1 MPHPSSNDDIAT
13 RERFTRWV
21 KRSRLGLK
29 LCRFTRLDA
38 WSVALYPPRQP
49 AERPRGGWRT
59 GGEMAE
65 TVARRLAFLEG
76 IDLAP
81 SEIEEIAGE
90 LGQFEQAL
98 AALEP
103 FADES
108 AWPVA
113 QAQPYRATHQPPQ
126 PPNTGGSPAAGSV
139 EVDAGTGAREE
150 SGATG

>member
-1 MPHPSSNDDIAT
+1 
-13 RERFTRWV
+13 
-21 KRSRLGLK
+21 
-29 LCRFTRLDA
+29 
-38 WSVALYPPRQP
+38 
-49 AERPRGGWRT
+49 
-59 GGEMAE
+59 MAD

-113 QAQPYRATHQPPQ
+113 QAQPYRATHAPPPQ
-126 PPNTGGSPAAGSV
+126 PPNSGGSPAAGLG
-139 EVDAGTGAREE
+139 EVDAGTGEVWRLGVAALGRRLRAREVSSLE
-150 SGATG
+150 VTDAVLARLEQLDGRLNAFITVIAEQAR

>member
-1 MPHPSSNDDIAT
+1 
-13 RERFTRWV
+13 
-21 KRSRLGLK
+21 
-29 LCRFTRLDA
+29 
-38 WSVALYPPRQP
+38 
-49 AERPRGGWRT
+49 
-59 GGEMAE
+59 MAE

-90 LGQFEQAL
+90 LKQFEEAL

-126 PPNTGGSPAAGSV
+126 PPNAGEPDGWLDGVDWGRGGRGGRGVAAGGS
-139 EVDAGTGAREE
+139 GTGAAAA
-150 SGATG
+150 GATRCRRWK